1 MTGFSEYWRG
11 PLLLHFGQVLHTL
24 VQLLAVYHACSL
36 VFNDFDNGLLHLALL
51 WQQIVDFFLDLLVNA
66 FCKFFELSWCKFNY
80 MLYERLLLVLF
91 SIDWRI
97 SNYDLFTL
105 LWFREMHSSFWTD
118 HVSILSLSKLQIFLS
133 NSPWT
138 CLPNSN
144 LLLLSITSFFFN
156 FPRDVLSNSK

>member
-1 MTGFSEYWRG
+1 MLYRIIQ
-11 PLLLHFGQVLHTL
+11 PLT
-24 VQLLAVYHACSL
+24 VYNTSSL
-36 VFNDFDNGLLHLALL
+36 VLNYFYNWLLHLALL
-51 WQQIVDFFLDLLVNA
+51 CQKIVDFFLDLLVNA